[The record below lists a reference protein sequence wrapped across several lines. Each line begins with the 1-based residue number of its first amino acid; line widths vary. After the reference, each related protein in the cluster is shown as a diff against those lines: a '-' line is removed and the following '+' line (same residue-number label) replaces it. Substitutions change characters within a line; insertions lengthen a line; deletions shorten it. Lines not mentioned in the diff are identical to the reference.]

1 MKKSCLPP
9 LTGLLKE
16 IIRITKLGGRG
27 SKKELRRMTGKM
39 GKILIDTSIII
50 DHLRL
55 KNKKQTI
62 LYRLFQNKHSLFAS
76 ILTHTESYAGKS
88 VWEKESVRK
97 HLKNILAG
105 IKILPLEEITSEKA
119 GEISARFNL
128 EIVDA
133 IIAATSII
141 HNLDLATLNIK
152 DFKKVDGIKLFK
164 N

>member
-1 MKKSCLPP
+1 
-9 LTGLLKE
+9 
-16 IIRITKLGGRG
+16 
-27 SKKELRRMTGKM
+27 MTGKM
-39 GKILIDTSIII
+39 GRILIDSSIII

-62 LYRLFQNKHSLFAS
+62 LYRLFQNKHDLFAS

-88 VWEKESVRK
+88 VWEKESVRN

-105 IKILPLEEITSEKA
+105 IQILPLEEIISEKA
-119 GEISARFNL
+119 GQICARYNL

-133 IIAATSII
+133 IIAATALSSGF
-141 HNLDLATLNIK
+141 DLATLNIK
-152 DFKKVDGIKLFK
+152 DFEKVDGIKFFK

>member
-1 MKKSCLPP
+1 MS
-9 LTGLLKE
+9 
-16 IIRITKLGGRG
+16 
-27 SKKELRRMTGKM
+27 
-39 GKILIDTSIII
+39 KILIDTSIII

-62 LYRLFQNKHSLFAS
+62 LYKLFKNKHNLFAS

-88 VWEKESVRK
+88 VWEKDSVRN

-105 IKILPLEEITSEKA
+105 ITILPLEEITSVKA
-119 GEISARFNL
+119 GEISARYNL

-141 HNLDLATLNIK
+141 HKLDLATLNIK
-152 DFKKVDGIKLFK
+152 DFEKINGIKLFK
-164 N
+164 SK